1 MKEEE
6 IKKIIISDLSIAH
19 PNIENEIESIEIYK
33 MGHGMISPTPNFIFS
48 EEKEMAAKNI
58 DNKIFFA
65 HSDLSGISVF
75 EEAFHQGIDVVNQIF
90 NETTL
95 DS

>member
-1 MKEEE
+1 V
-6 IKKIIISDLSIAH
+6 KKSV
-19 PNIENEIESIEIYK
+19 
-33 MGHGMISPTPNFIFS
+33 F
-48 EEKEMAAKNI
+48 EKDI

-65 HSDLSGISVF
+65 HTDLSGISIF
-75 EEAFHQGIDVVNQIF
+75 EEAFHQGIVLKKCY

>member
-33 MGHGMISPTPNFIFS
+33 IGHGMISPTPNFIFS
-48 EEKEMAAKNI
+48 EEKEMAAKDI

-75 EEAFHQGIDVVNQIF
+75 EEAFHQGIDVVNQI
-90 NETTL
+90 L
-95 DS
+95 